1 MSAMKSKE
9 VSQAFMS
16 SENQPGRKAYLKRKN
31 EPAELYKAL
40 GHLAK
45 NLNEM
50 LMKKETIESN
60 VATTAEDLPFVTGQL
75 SDLNRFTE
83 EATHRILE
91 HTELVL
97 NNHDELISKMKILNT
112 ALKPVD
118 SAERD
123 LKAMTFS
130 VEQIILGNKKTLM
143 DILTGLSFQD
153 LASQR
158 VKRMETILTE
168 VQARIIDL
176 VVTFGIQPQQGEE
189 GTVRR
194 QSLLKGLESST
205 GTKLEQGEVNDL
217 LKELGF

>member
-1 MSAMKSKE
+1 MESKE
-9 VSQAFMS
+9 VSQAVMS
-16 SENQPGRKAYLKRKN
+16 SENHPGRKAYLKKKN

-60 VATTAEDLPFVTGQL
+60 VATTAEDLPFITGQL
-75 SDLNRFTE
+75 SDLTRFTE

-123 LKAMTFS
+123 LKAITFS